1 MKILLLG
8 MAVLLALVAT
18 IPFMD
23 TAVAQESEQAPD
35 GEEEYK
41 DGSHDGKSCPFKNK
55 TASVSTGLNT

>member
-1 MKILLLG
+1 MKFLLLG

-23 TAVAQESEQAPD
+23 TAVAQESEQASD

-41 DGSHDGKSCPFKNK
+41 DGSHEGKSCPFKNK
-55 TASVSTGLNT
+55 TASVSTGFNT